1 MTAEQMW
8 QAFSYKTGIC
18 AEYEAWAFGDDGDHL
33 ADLVLRGIKSATCS
47 ALALYELDGEPL
59 PEVGQYSVILDSRD
73 QAVCIIQTTR
83 VYQTPFRQITA
94 EHAFRE
100 GEGDRS
106 LAYWQKVHEAF
117 FTVELQEA
125 GLSFDRDLMLVC
137 EEFQRL
143 YP

>member
-8 QAFSYKTGIC
+8 QTFSRESGIC

-33 ADLVLRGIKSATCS
+33 ADLVLRGIKTATCS
-47 ALALYELDGEPL
+47 ALPLYELDGEPL
-59 PEVGQYSVILDSRD
+59 PEVGAYSVVLDSRD
-73 QAVCIIQTTR
+73 QAVCIIQTTK

-106 LAYWQKVHEAF
+106 LVYWQKVHEAF
-117 FTVELQEA
+117 FTMELQEA
-125 GLSFDRDLMLVC
+125 GLSFDWDLMLLC